1 MAISELAIGKNSP
14 RFACQWHRIVC
25 QWHEN
30 PKFFSAKQSQWQDFV
45 MPLAK
50 FFASGIFLLSFVPLA
65 IVFVFENFFFLD
77 VVFKDFG
84 ITPSW

>member
-1 MAISELAIGKNSP
+1 
-14 RFACQWHRIVC
+14 
-25 QWHEN
+25 
-30 PKFFSAKQSQWQDFV
+30 

-84 ITPSW
+84 ITQSW